1 MLARLGVDMVAFDV
15 SPHDGREDD
24 GREDDGRTHGDLPCV
39 RAVRRTSWA
48 WQGLAREEAHTEGG
62 SARAACS
69 PKISTRR
76 GCCTRRSSLM
86 PSLHTSG
93 AQSEARVGLAETGA
107 RGGRCA
113 SAGSLRGRAH
123 LNDLRGVRHAARRAK
138 ASPPWVQR
146 QRQRSHQ
153 RKHSLALIAIERG
166 IAVSA
171 GNTESG
177 LVGIAPVIADLLL

>member
-1 MLARLGVDMVAFDV
+1 
-15 SPHDGREDD
+15 
-24 GREDDGRTHGDLPCV
+24 
-39 RAVRRTSWA
+39 
-48 WQGLAREEAHTEGG
+48 
-62 SARAACS
+62 
-69 PKISTRR
+69 
-76 GCCTRRSSLM
+76 M

-107 RGGRCA
+107 LGGRWA

-177 LVGIAPVIADLLL
+177 LVGIAPVIADLLLQELLQLLF